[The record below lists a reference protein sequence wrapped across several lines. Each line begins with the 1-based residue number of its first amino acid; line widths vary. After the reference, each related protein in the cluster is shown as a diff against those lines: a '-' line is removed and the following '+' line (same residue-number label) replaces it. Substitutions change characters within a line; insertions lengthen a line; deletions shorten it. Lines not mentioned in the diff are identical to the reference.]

1 MAIPSKA
8 VHAQFAAA
16 MPLLILYLTL
26 MLTVVLQ
33 EEVAPLA
40 GGAAAHHGHGSLLL
54 VIAACAAGSWA
65 GDLALFA
72 IGRRGG
78 RLARRARL
86 ARPLRFIARHPLAAP
101 LVMRFSIGARFTLAI
116 ACGAAGLPVG
126 KFVLWDGVSAALW
139 STVYSLL
146 GWGAGE
152 LAERLFADLRHHEI
166 VAIAAVT
173 VVWLVVFTLLHLR
186 GGEPEAGTAGA
197 QG

>member
-1 MAIPSKA
+1 
-8 VHAQFAAA
+8 
-16 MPLLILYLTL
+16 

-54 VIAACAAGSWA
+54 VIAACAAGSC
-65 GDLALFA
+65 
-72 IGRRGG
+72 G
-78 RLARRARL
+78 RLTRRARL
-86 ARPLRFIARHPLAAP
+86 GRPLRFIARHPLAAP

-126 KFVLWDGVSAALW
+126 RFALWDGVSAALW
-139 STVYSLL
+139 STVYGLL

-166 VAIAAVT
+166 VAVAGVT
-173 VVWLVVFTLLHLR
+173 VMWLAVFALLHLR
-186 GGEPEAGTAGA
+186 GGGPEADAA
-197 QG
+197 

>member
-1 MAIPSKA
+1 MVPPKP
-8 VHAQFAAA
+8 VHAQFAAH
-16 MPLLILYLTL
+16 MPLLALYLTL

-65 GDLALFA
+65 GDVALFA

-86 ARPLRFIARHPLAAP
+86 ARPLQFIARHPLAAP

-126 KFVLWDGVSAALW
+126 KFALWDGLSAVLW
-139 STVYSLL
+139 SGVYSVL

-166 VAIAAVT
+166 VAVAGVT
-173 VVWLVVFTLLHLR
+173 VMWLAVFALLHLR
-186 GGEPEAGTAGA
+186 GGGPEADAA
-197 QG
+197 

>member
-1 MAIPSKA
+1 
-8 VHAQFAAA
+8 
-16 MPLLILYLTL
+16 MPLLVLYLSL

-40 GGAAAHHGHGSLLL
+40 GGAAAHHAHASLLL

-86 ARPLRFIARHPLAAP
+86 GRPLRFIARHPLVAP

-116 ACGAAGLPVG
+116 ACGAAGLPIG

-152 LAERLFADLRHHEI
+152 LTERLFADLRHHEL
-166 VAIAAVT
+166 VAVAGVT
-173 VVWLVVFTLLHLR
+173 VTWLAVFVLLHLQ
-186 GGEPEAGTAGA
+186 GGDRESEADTAGVR
-197 QG
+197 G

>member
-1 MAIPSKA
+1 MA
-8 VHAQFAAA
+8 
-16 MPLLILYLTL
+16 LLVLYLTL

-33 EEVAPLA
+33 EEIAPLA

-54 VIAACAAGSWA
+54 VIAACAVGSWA
-65 GDLALFA
+65 GDLALFG

-78 RLARRARL
+78 RLTRRARL
-86 ARPLRFIARHPLAAP
+86 GRPLRFIARHPLAAP

-126 KFVLWDGVSAALW
+126 KFALWDGLSAVLW
-139 STVYSLL
+139 SGVYSLL

-166 VAIAAVT
+166 VAIAGVTLIWVAV
-173 VVWLVVFTLLHLR
+173 FALLHLH
-186 GGEPEAGTAGA
+186 GGAPEADAA
-197 QG
+197 